1 MKKLAIV
8 LLMAAA
14 GLSGKAMAA
23 DKPSVLVVL
32 APGFEEGETVEIL
45 DVVRCGGF
53 PTDSVSIAGEMV
65 PGAHNITIKA
75 DKVLGNELTQFKN
88 YDMIVLPEGWTGVDN
103 MLADERLLDLVRH
116 YDQSGK
122 FVAAMCA
129 APKVL
134 AKADILKGK
143 TMTAYPGKH
152 TEPNYIDANYVKD
165 VVVKKKKLVKTG
177 DAALYKCFSF
187 HYEINYS

>member
-14 GLSGKAMAA
+14 GLSGTAMAA

-32 APGFEEGETVEIL
+32 ASGFEEGEPVEIL

-75 DKVLGNELTQFKN
+75 DKVLGNDLTQFKN
-88 YDMIVLPEGWTGVDN
+88 YDMIVLPGGWTGVDN
-103 MLADERLLDLVRH
+103 MLSDERLLDLVRH
-116 YDQSGK
+116 YDQS
-122 FVAAMCA
+122 
-129 APKVL
+129 
-134 AKADILKGK
+134 
-143 TMTAYPGKH
+143 
-152 TEPNYIDANYVKD
+152 
-165 VVVKKKKLVKTG
+165 
-177 DAALYKCFSF
+177 
-187 HYEINYS
+187 